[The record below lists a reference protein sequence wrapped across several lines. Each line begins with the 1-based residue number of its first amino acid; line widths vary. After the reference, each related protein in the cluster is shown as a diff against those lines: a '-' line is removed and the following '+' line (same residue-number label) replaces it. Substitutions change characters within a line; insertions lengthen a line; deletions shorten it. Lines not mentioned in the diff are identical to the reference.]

1 MPIQRVSLLRCEC
14 GEPIVIPEGDSSQT
28 SNILNRQ
35 PKIKWPLLFACKDCG
50 KLSEHFPQDVL
61 LEEVEEPCPS
71 PHLVVLWR
79 ADFKCIHN
87 GCGRLFAVHTKHRPN
102 ATVFEIAKTVFSAQP
117 PPTCG
122 CDDNHLMTFPIEPV
136 RVYRV
141 D

>member
-1 MPIQRVSLLRCEC
+1 M
-14 GEPIVIPEGDSSQT
+14 GDSSQ
-28 SNILNRQ
+28 IADALIAQ
-35 PKIKWPLLFACKDCG
+35 PKLQWPMTFACKDCR
-50 KLSEHFPQDVL
+50 KLSEYFAQDL
-61 LEEVEEPCPS
+61 RVEEIEESCPS
-71 PHLVVLWR
+71 PHTVVLWR

-102 ATVFEIAKTVFSAQP
+102 ATVFEIAKTIFSAQP